1 MGLNEDGASGFDYK
15 DFQKRLAVEDFNPTQ
30 AAMIKLRLE
39 LLENF
44 LEPTNIP
51 KTAKPQNEPKH
62 VDTAAGKRATRA
74 WYYNKDQLRRAKI
87 AQREIWSFSPGSLTI
102 VDLSCPFVDEG
113 AACTLFNM
121 CLSIFLD
128 GRTDEPVDAR
138 KDGSKGKRKDEEK
151 GEPKEISRIIAL
163 DEAHKV
169 NCYSYCHYNPLHERW
184 ILMYISLCLKIL
196 TPQRLRR
203 LCSLLS
209 VSRGILQHELSLLR
223 KSLQSPQNYWIY
235 AQ

>member
-1 MGLNEDGASGFDYK
+1 MGLDEDGASGFDYK
-15 DFQKRLAVEDFNPTQ
+15 GFQKRLAVEDFNPTQ

-44 LEPTNIP
+44 LEPINIP
-51 KTAKPQNEPKH
+51 ETAESQDEPEH
-62 VDTAAGKRATRA
+62 ADTAVGKRATRA

-87 AQREIWSFSPGSLTI
+87 AQWGIWSFPPGSLTV

-128 GRTDEPVDAR
+128 RRTDKSVDAR
-138 KDGSKGKRKDEEK
+138 KDSPKGKRKDEKKVEEDK
-151 GEPKEISRIIAL
+151 ISRIIAL

-169 NCYSYCHYNPLHERW
+169 NCYSYWHCNPLHER
-184 ILMYISLCLKIL
+184 
-196 TPQRLRR
+196 
-203 LCSLLS
+203 
-209 VSRGILQHELSLLR
+209 
-223 KSLQSPQNYWIY
+223 
-235 AQ
+235 